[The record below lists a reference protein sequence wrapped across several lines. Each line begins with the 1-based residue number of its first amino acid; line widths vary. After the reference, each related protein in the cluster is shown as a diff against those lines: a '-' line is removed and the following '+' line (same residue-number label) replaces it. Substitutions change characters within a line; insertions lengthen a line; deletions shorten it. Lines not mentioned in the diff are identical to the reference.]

1 MEWIKSAERKLFFP
15 FTAERVV
22 KKAIL
27 PNWFCMAGN
36 VLWHCDYAN
45 IVRRL
50 LTPTPS
56 KDEHFVISPDVGDNY
71 CNATVM
77 PWSRRLDIN
86 CMLVKSH
93 SWRGRRRKFDGSVTE
108 AELIGPKKRCQLL
121 NQYCAALL
129 PSSFMTSTLDG
140 KTSSDKCSFIWVSV
154 KALRFIKDTYPN
166 KFMQTKRKKPTNDV
180 SEGSLTNADRAFRSK
195 SIRKWLKKI
204 V

>member
-1 MEWIKSAERKLFFP
+1 MSIIKHL
-15 FTAERVV
+15 
-22 KKAIL
+22 
-27 PNWFCMAGN
+27 
-36 VLWHCDYAN
+36 
-45 IVRRL
+45 
-50 LTPTPS
+50 
-56 KDEHFVISPDVGDNY
+56 
-71 CNATVM
+71 
-77 PWSRRLDIN
+77 
-86 CMLVKSH
+86 
-93 SWRGRRRKFDGSVTE
+93 
-108 AELIGPKKRCQLL
+108 
-121 NQYCAALL
+121 QYSAALL